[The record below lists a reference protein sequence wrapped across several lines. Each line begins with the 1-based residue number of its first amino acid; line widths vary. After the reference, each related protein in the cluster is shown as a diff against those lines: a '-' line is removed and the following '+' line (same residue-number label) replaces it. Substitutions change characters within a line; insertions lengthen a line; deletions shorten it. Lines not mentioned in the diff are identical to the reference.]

1 MKLNTLL
8 EDNTSVNSYSSINSE
23 QDNLSISSGH
33 GCRICTEP
41 VENEMQFCKCSGYV
55 AIIHKECL
63 LKWLSMSN
71 KTHCE
76 ICNHKFDLHISK
88 QYVWINMILM
98 SIFILVTI
106 IAYLYT
112 FLFTQNN
119 DVSIYILSA
128 LTTVLLIVSAI
139 RNNKKLFIKKIID
152 VEEYYEQTQIKE
164 NISSSNSSG
173 NQRDLHL
180 NFHRLI
186 NDNQNLSIN
195 NIESEVET
203 TERDRLL
210 E

>member
-8 EDNTSVNSYSSINSE
+8 EDNTSVNSYSSINTE

-41 VENEMQFCKCSGYV
+41 VENEMYFCKCSGYV

-71 KTHCE
+71 KTQCE

-88 QYVWINMILM
+88 QYIWTNVLLM

-106 IAYLYT
+106 TAYLYT
-112 FLFTQNN
+112 FLFTKNN

-152 VEEYYEQTQIKE
+152 VDEYYEQTQFKE
-164 NISSSNSSG
+164 NISSC

-180 NFHRLI
+180 NFHPLI
-186 NDNQNLSIN
+186 INENQNLSIN
-195 NIESEVET
+195 NTLSEEET
-203 TERDRLL
+203 TESDRLL